1 MKKILIII
9 ILSIVLTSNI
19 KLDRTSIKKEE
30 EETRAIFVSYIELN
44 KYIKGND
51 YEISKR
57 NIRKI
62 IKNIKS
68 LKCNTIILQ
77 VRSASDAI
85 YKSNIYPLSLNI
97 VNTEYDDYY
106 DVLDYFIKESHK
118 SNVKV
123 IAWINPYR
131 IRTTCDKTTITEKN
145 PAYKYLDTD
154 IVYINNGIYYNPSK
168 QETEDLIVKGV
179 EEVLNYDVDG
189 ILFDDYFYPDNNIDK
204 KDYEEYIKNNEFIE
218 EKDYRLNIVNKMV
231 KRVYKTCKN
240 KNIKF
245 GISPDGNIDNNY
257 NKNYADVKSWLKS
270 NEYIDFIMPQIYYGF
285 YNSTRD
291 YIKVTKEWENLIE
304 NKDIELYIALAF
316 YKVGMEDKYAKSGFN
331 EWIDNDNIIMR
342 EILLSRNLKNYKGFS
357 LFRYENIFNEEIY
370 TKTSIKE
377 IENLKKILN

>member
-1 MKKILIII
+1 MKKILVIIV
-9 ILSIVLTSNI
+9 LSIVLISNI
-19 KLDRTSIKKEE
+19 KLDRTSIKKE

-62 IKNIKS
+62 IKNIKR

-85 YKSNIYPLSLNI
+85 YKSNIYPMSLNI
-97 VNTEYDDYY
+97 VNTEYDDYF

-189 ILFDDYFYPDNNIDK
+189 ILFDDYFYPDNNVDK

-218 EKDYRLNIVNKMV
+218 EKDYRLNIVNKMI

>member
-9 ILSIVLTSNI
+9 VLSIVLISNI
-19 KLDRTSIKKEE
+19 KLERTRIKKK
-30 EETRAIFVSYIELN
+30 ETRAIFVSYIELN

-62 IKNIKS
+62 IKNIKR

-85 YKSNIYPLSLNI
+85 YKSNIYPMSLNI

-179 EEVLNYDVDG
+179 EELLNYDVDG

-218 EKDYRLNIVNKMV
+218 EKNYRLNIVNKMI

>member
-1 MKKILIII
+1 MKKILVII
-9 ILSIVLTSNI
+9 ILSIVLISNI
-19 KLDRTSIKKEE
+19 KLDRTSIKKE

-62 IKNIKS
+62 IKNIKR

-85 YKSNIYPLSLNI
+85 YKSNIYPMSLNI
-97 VNTEYDDYY
+97 VNTEYDDYF

-218 EKDYRLNIVNKMV
+218 EKNYRLNIVNKMI

>member
-1 MKKILIII
+1 MKKILVIIV
-9 ILSIVLTSNI
+9 LSIVLISNI
-19 KLDRTSIKKEE
+19 KLDRTSIKKE

-62 IKNIKS
+62 IKNIKR

-85 YKSNIYPLSLNI
+85 YKSNIYPMSLNI

-218 EKDYRLNIVNKMV
+218 EKNYRLNIVNKMI
-231 KRVYKTCKN
+231 KRVY
-240 KNIKF
+240 
-245 GISPDGNIDNNY
+245 
-257 NKNYADVKSWLKS
+257 NYADVKSWLKS

>member
-1 MKKILIII
+1 MKKILVIIV
-9 ILSIVLTSNI
+9 LSIVLISNI
-19 KLDRTSIKKEE
+19 KLDRTSIKKE

-62 IKNIKS
+62 IKNIKR

-85 YKSNIYPLSLNI
+85 YKSNIYPMSLNI

-189 ILFDDYFYPDNNIDK
+189 ILFDDYFYPDNNVDK

-218 EKDYRLNIVNKMV
+218 EKDYRLNIVNKMI

>member
-1 MKKILIII
+1 MKKILVII
-9 ILSIVLTSNI
+9 ILSIVLISNI
-19 KLDRTSIKKEE
+19 KLDRTSIKK

-62 IKNIKS
+62 IKNIKR

-85 YKSNIYPLSLNI
+85 YKSNIYPMSLNI

-218 EKDYRLNIVNKMV
+218 EKNYRLNIVNKMI